1 MVQWCSGTV
10 VTMLNWGGDAVLGG
24 VLRVDIDPLAVCG
37 SPPKVGRVCS
47 ARTGAN
53 LAFFVA
59 VGNERVSV
67 SVSVSVVSDVG
78 GTCGLYGASAL
89 GLK

>member
-1 MVQWCSGTV
+1 M
-10 VTMLNWGGDAVLGG
+10 VTMLNWGGDAVLGR
-24 VLRVDIDPLAVCG
+24 VLRVDIDLPIAVCG

-67 SVSVSVVSDVG
+67 SVSVVSDVG
-78 GTCGLYGASAL
+78 GTCGLYGAP
-89 GLK
+89 LK